1 MIVPPSRPSNA
12 VPNATTLFSTTVLDT
27 GADETVLDTQS
38 IPDPVVSVRHHHSF
52 AQIIIRWNC
61 FCGIKSLLRPT
72 PKYLVRGAAR
82 GSDQTSSKQNPNDDC
97 DFREKVDVSKRQG
110 DEMAIFSF
118 HVQLCNP
125 GKQYSLN
132 GAPPLNI
139 PVGLVSGISGVH
151 KSGSGASSAR
161 RRATR
166 GFFLEIADVAR
177 EHQTHDQPTESGKLF
192 VGQHVSPSLGVCR
205 PWRRRNESKCHA
217 SRCKCQWHTGW
228 LCLCPFLTN
237 SCPQISAE
245 PDFESPRAVSRP
257 RAFCRALSH
266 LQARST
272 QMAPCLCITCVHS
285 VL

>member
-1 MIVPPSRPSNA
+1 MRPSWTRNR
-12 VPNATTLFSTTVLDT
+12 SQI
-27 GADETVLDTQS
+27 QS
-38 IPDPVVSVRHHHSF
+38 CLSVTITALPKSSSAGIAFVASRACSAQPRNISF
-52 AQIIIRWNC
+52 AERLV
-61 FCGIKSLLRPT
+61 GLIKPL
-72 PKYLVRGAAR
+72 
-82 GSDQTSSKQNPNDDC
+82 QKQNPNDDC